1 MNINSTL
8 YNLSNSSFLKAF
20 ARQRDL
26 FIVMG
31 VVAILIVM
39 IIPIP
44 TWTIDLLLTLNICI
58 ALTILLVSMY
68 NQEALEFSVF
78 PALLLAVTLFR
89 LSLNVATTRLILS
102 QAGDKGSQAAG
113 KVIEVF
119 GTFVTG
125 NNYIVGVIIFLII
138 VLIQFIV
145 ITKGAGR
152 IAEVAARFTL
162 DAMPGKQM
170 AIDADLNAGLVTEQQ
185 ARERRAKISQ
195 EADFYGAMDGAS
207 KFVRGDAI
215 AAIIITLINIL
226 GGFIIGITQQGMT
239 FAESLTTY
247 TRLTIGDGLVS
258 QIPALMIST
267 GAGILVSR
275 AASSENLGSEITSQL
290 FSNPRVLGVTGAV
303 MFMFAFIPGLPKVPF
318 FMLAVFLFAA
328 VYVSIFREKE
338 KQKVEEATA
347 AAGAAPAE
355 EKVEDYLHVDPM
367 ELEIG
372 YGLIPLVDAKQGG
385 DLLDR
390 ISQIRRQL
398 AGDLGVIIPPVRIR
412 DNIQLKPNQY
422 TIKIRRIQV
431 GEGELMSGSYLAM
444 NPGTAT
450 GKIRG
455 IETVEPAFGLPAL
468 WITESQ
474 RENAEMAG
482 YTVVELPAVL
492 ATHLTEV
499 IKRHGH
505 EIVTRQDVQD
515 LITNIK
521 ESNQTVVDELVPNLM
536 NVGEIHKVLQ
546 NLLREKVSIRDLP
559 LILET
564 LGDVAGKNKNADI
577 LSEYVR
583 NALAPQICETYK
595 DESNIM
601 AVITVDP
608 NLEAMLEGN
617 MQETE
622 TGVRLAL
629 SPTDAGRIVEAVGM
643 QSEKVKQQGDVPIV
657 LCSPTIRGQFKR
669 LTESNYPD
677 LIVLSYN
684 EIIPGIE
691 IRSLGMISILAGV
704 SAGGE
709 PAGKET
715 QEGVD

>member
-8 YNLSNSSFLKAF
+8 YNITQNSIIQGFRK
-20 ARQRDL
+20 QRDL
-26 FIVMG
+26 LIV
-31 VVAILIVM
+31 VAIVAILIVM
-39 IIPIP
+39 VIPIP
-44 TWTIDLLLTLNICI
+44 TWAIDLLLTVNISI

-68 NQEALEFSVF
+68 NREALEFSVF
-78 PALLLAVTLFR
+78 PALLLTVTLFR
-89 LSLNVATTRLILS
+89 LAMNVATTRLILS

-125 NNYIVGVIIFLII
+125 NNYVVGFIIFLII
-138 VLIQFIV
+138 VVIQFIV

-170 AIDADLNAGLVTEQQ
+170 AIDADLNSGLINEQQ
-185 ARERRAKISQ
+185 ARERRSKISQ

-226 GGFIIGITQQGMT
+226 GGFIIGVTQQGMT
-239 FAESLTTY
+239 LSESIRVY
-247 TRLTIGDGLVS
+247 TSLTIGDGLVS

-275 AASSENLGSEITSQL
+275 AASDDNLGAEISAQL
-290 FSNPRVLGVTGAV
+290 FSNPRVVAVTGGV
-303 MFMFAFIPGLPKVPF
+303 MFLFAFIPGLPKIPF
-318 FMLAVFLFAA
+318 FMLSTFAFA
-328 VYVSIFREKE
+328 TSYLSFFGEKE
-338 KQKVEEATA
+338 KRKVAEITAAEEAV
-347 AAGAAPAE
+347 PKE
-355 EKVEDYLHVDPM
+355 ERVEDYLHVDPM

-372 YGLIPLVDAKQGG
+372 YGLIPLVDIKQGG

-398 AGDLGVIIPPVRIR
+398 ASDLGIIIPPVRIR
-412 DNIQLKPNQY
+412 DNIMLKPNHY
-422 TIKIRRIQV
+422 AIKIRRVKV

-455 IETVEPAFGLPAL
+455 IETIEPAFGLPAL

-474 RENAEMAG
+474 KENAEMAG
-482 YTVVELPAVL
+482 FTVVELPAVL

-499 IKRHGH
+499 IKRHAH
-505 EIVTRQDVQD
+505 EILTRQDAQE
-515 LITNIK
+515 LINNVK
-521 ESNQTVVDELVPNLM
+521 ETNQTVVEELIPNILSIGD
-536 NVGEIHKVLQ
+536 VHKVLQ
-546 NLLREKVSIRDLP
+546 NLLREKVSICDLP
-559 LILET
+559 LVLET
-564 LGDVAGKNKNADI
+564 IADIAPKNKNTDI
-577 LSEYVR
+577 LTEYVR
-583 NALAPQICETYK
+583 NALAPQLCEIYK
-595 DESNIM
+595 DESKIIP
-601 AVITVDP
+601 VITIDP
-608 NLEAMLEGN
+608 NLEAMLEGS

-629 SPTDAGRIVEAVGM
+629 SPADAGKIIEAVGA
-643 QSEKVKQQGDVPIV
+643 QIENVKKQGSVPMV
-657 LCSPTIRGQFKR
+657 LCSPTIRSQFKR

-684 EIIPGIE
+684 EIVPGIE
-691 IRSLGMISILAGV
+691 IRSLGMITLSIG
-704 SAGGE
+704 
-709 PAGKET
+709 
-715 QEGVD
+715 

>member
-239 FAESLTTY
+239 FAESLITY

-318 FMLAVFLFAA
+318 FMISVFLFAA
-328 VYVSIFREKE
+328 TYLSIFHEKE

-347 AAGAAPAE
+347 AAGVVPAE

-398 AGDLGVIIPPVRIR
+398 ASDLGVIIPPVRIR

-499 IKRHGH
+499 IRRHAH

-521 ESNQTVVDELVPNLM
+521 ESNQTVVDELIPNLM

-629 SPTDAGRIVEAVGM
+629 SPTDAGRIVEAIGM

-704 SAGGE
+704 SGGRG
-709 PAGKET
+709 PAG
-715 QEGVD
+715 EGI